1 MNRKPSKLQ
10 QFWELIQEIL
20 DERVLDA
27 QTHFTRTHRFAHFWI
42 MVWKSFNRNRCPSR
56 AAALSYTTIL
66 ALVPMLAVA
75 IGITSSLL
83 KEDGERR
90 INDLI
95 VNVVSRMTPP
105 AKADSN
111 GHGSQTTPKRMVTNV
126 DLPKATPVEDQTN
139 NTAQT
144 ASVGGPSESKPL
156 ELSKAE
162 EAAAASSA
170 STEGQ
175 TNLTAK
181 TGSQVVTNQAEV
193 PPFMNDESAVRARQE
208 IARKINEYVQKTRSA
223 TLGVTGSVML
233 IFVAISML
241 ARVEVTFND
250 IWGVARGR
258 NWFMRIVL
266 YWGVITLAPVLLVV
280 AIGLASGPHLEGPR
294 HLLETMPFV
303 GSLLFKFLPVLV
315 LSVTFSVFYMLMP
328 NTRVDWRAALVGG
341 FISGA
346 LFHLNSALSVLYV
359 SSVDK
364 NNAMYAGL
372 GLVPVFMA
380 GLYLCWLILL
390 FGAQV
395 AYAYQNRIAYLEE
408 RQVEAINQR
417 GREFVALRLVTRV
430 AEAFHQGEPPPRIAQ
445 LSEELA
451 VPTRLITQI
460 MQTLCSAHLIL
471 EVTGSETAYVPA
483 RPLQTITCHDI
494 LQAMRSC
501 SGQELATRDEPTRV
515 EVLGEFTRI
524 QEAERQ
530 AAGAVTLLDL
540 ANRVQTKKLKA
551 AFTTLSS

>member
-10 QFWELIQEIL
+10 QFWAIIQEIL

-27 QTHFTRTHRFAHFWI
+27 QTHFTRSHRFAHFWI

-56 AAALSYTTIL
+56 AAALSYTTLL
-66 ALVPMLAVA
+66 AMVPMLAVA

-95 VNVVSRMTPP
+95 VNMVARITPP
-105 AKADSN
+105 DKPSSN
-111 GHGSQTTPKRMVTNV
+111 GHGSQTAPKRIVTNV
-126 DLPKATPVEDQTN
+126 DLPPAAPAPDQTN
-139 NTAQT
+139 STDHTA
-144 ASVGGPSESKPL
+144 AVAGAGESQAL
-156 ELSKAE
+156 ESSKTE
-162 EAAAASSA
+162 DVAAAV
-170 STEGQ
+170 GQ

-181 TGSQVVTNQAEV
+181 TGSLVATNQAKV
-193 PPFMNDESAVRARQE
+193 PEFMQAESAVRARQE
-208 IARKINEYVQKTRSA
+208 IARNINKYVQNTRSG
-223 TLGVTGSVML
+223 TLGVTGTIML

-258 NWFMRIVL
+258 SWFMRIVL
-266 YWGVITLAPVLLVV
+266 YWGVITLVPVLLVV
-280 AIGLASGPHLEGPR
+280 AIGLASGPHLAGPK

-303 GSLLFKFLPVLV
+303 GSLLFKFLPVVV
-315 LSVTFSVFYMLMP
+315 LSLTFSVFYMLMP

-341 FISGA
+341 FVSGS

-359 SSVDK
+359 SRIGT

-390 FGAQV
+390 LGAQV
-395 AYAYQNRIAYLEE
+395 AYAFQNRIAYLEE

-417 GREFVALRLVTRV
+417 GREFVAMRLATRV
-430 AEAFHQGEPPPRIAQ
+430 AEAFHRGERPPSIAE

-460 MQTLCSAHLIL
+460 MQTLCSARLIA
-471 EVTGSETAYVPA
+471 EVSGGEIAYVPA

-530 AAGAVTLLDL
+530 AAGSVTLLDM
-540 ANRVQTKKLKA
+540 ANRVQLKKL
-551 AFTTLSS
+551 T

>member
-10 QFWELIQEIL
+10 QFSELVQEIL

-27 QTHFTRTHRFAHFWI
+27 QTHFTRSHRFVHFWI

-56 AAALSYTTIL
+56 AAALSYTTLL

-75 IGITSSLL
+75 IGITSSIL

-95 VNVVSRMTPP
+95 VSAVARITPP
-105 AKADSN
+105 DAQKTHDDS
-111 GHGSQTTPKRMVTNV
+111 SQASIPATGTNV
-126 DLPKATPVEDQTN
+126 ESSSVASAGGETN
-139 NTAQT
+139 I
-144 ASVGGPSESKPL
+144 
-156 ELSKAE
+156 
-162 EAAAASSA
+162 AAHTQ
-170 STEGQ
+170 STVT
-175 TNLTAK
+175 TN
-181 TGSQVVTNQAEV
+181 QVVLPEFMQAE
-193 PPFMNDESAVRARQE
+193 DAVRARHE
-208 IARKINEYVQKTRSA
+208 IARKINDYVQKTRSG

-241 ARVEVTFND
+241 SRVEVTFND

-258 NWFMRIVL
+258 SWFMRIVL
-266 YWGVITLAPVLLVV
+266 YWGVITLVPVLLVV

-315 LSVTFSVFYMLMP
+315 LCVTFSAFYMLMP
-328 NTRVDWRAALVGG
+328 NTKVDWRAALVGG
-341 FISGA
+341 LVAGA
-346 LFHLNSALSVLYV
+346 LFHLNSAMSVLYV
-359 SSVDK
+359 SSARNYD
-364 NNAMYAGL
+364 AMYAGL
-372 GLVPVFMA
+372 GLVPIFMA
-380 GLYLCWLILL
+380 GVYLCWLILL
-390 FGAQV
+390 LGAQV
-395 AYAYQNRIAYLEE
+395 AYGFQNRATYLEE

-417 GREFVALRLVTRV
+417 GREFVALRLATRV
-430 AEAFHQGEPPPRIAQ
+430 AEAFNSGERPPPIAE

-501 SGQELATRDEPTRV
+501 SGQELATRDEPTRA

-524 QEAERQ
+524 QAAERQ
-530 AAGAVTLLDL
+530 AAGSVTLLDL
-540 ANRVQTKKLKA
+540 ANRLQVKKL
-551 AFTTLSS
+551 T

>member
-10 QFWELIQEIL
+10 QFWAIIQEIL

-27 QTHFTRTHRFAHFWI
+27 QTHFTRSHRFAHFWI

-56 AAALSYTTIL
+56 AAALSYTTLL
-66 ALVPMLAVA
+66 AMVPMLAVA

-95 VNVVSRMTPP
+95 VNMVARITPP
-105 AKADSN
+105 DKPSSN
-111 GHGSQTTPKRMVTNV
+111 GHASQTTPKRIVTNV
-126 DLPKATPVEDQTN
+126 DLPPAAPAPDQTN
-139 NTAQT
+139 CTDHTA
-144 ASVGGPSESKPL
+144 AVAGPGESQAL
-156 ELSKAE
+156 ESSKTE
-162 EAAAASSA
+162 DAAAAV
-170 STEGQ
+170 GQ
-175 TNLTAK
+175 TNLTANA
-181 TGSQVVTNQAEV
+181 SSVVTTNKAEV
-193 PPFMNDESAVRARQE
+193 PAFMKDESAVRARQE
-208 IARKINEYVQKTRSA
+208 IARNINKYVQNTRSG
-223 TLGVTGSVML
+223 TLGVTGTIML

-258 NWFMRIVL
+258 SWFMRIVL
-266 YWGVITLAPVLLVV
+266 YWGVITLVPVLLVV
-280 AIGLASGPHLEGPR
+280 AIGLASGPHLAGPK

-303 GSLLFKFLPVLV
+303 GSLLFKFLPVVV
-315 LSVTFSVFYMLMP
+315 LSLTFSVFYMLMP

-341 FISGA
+341 FVSGS

-359 SSVDK
+359 SRIGT

-390 FGAQV
+390 LGAQV
-395 AYAYQNRIAYLEE
+395 AYAFQNRIAYLEE

-417 GREFVALRLVTRV
+417 GREFVAMRLATRV
-430 AEAFHQGEPPPRIAQ
+430 AEAFHRGERPPSIAE

-460 MQTLCSAHLIL
+460 MQTLCSARLIA
-471 EVTGSETAYVPA
+471 EVSGGEIAYVPA

-530 AAGAVTLLDL
+530 AAGSVTLLDM
-540 ANRVQTKKLKA
+540 ANRVQLKKL
-551 AFTTLSS
+551 T

>member
-10 QFWELIQEIL
+10 QFWAIIQEIL

-95 VNVVSRMTPP
+95 VNMVARITPP
-105 AKADSN
+105 NKPSSN
-111 GHGSQTTPKRMVTNV
+111 GHGSQTAHKRFVTDV
-126 DLPKATPVEDQTN
+126 DLPPAAPAPDQTN
-139 NTAQT
+139 STAQT
-144 ASVGGPSESKPL
+144 TSEAGPSESQPL
-156 ELSKAE
+156 ESSKTEDAV
-162 EAAAASSA
+162 AASSA
-170 STEGQ
+170 SPEGQ
-175 TNLTAK
+175 TNLTA
-181 TGSQVVTNQAEV
+181 SASSVVTTNKAEV
-193 PPFMNDESAVRARQE
+193 PAFMKDESAVRARQE
-208 IARKINEYVQKTRSA
+208 IARNINKYVQNTRSG
-223 TLGVTGSVML
+223 TLGVTGTIML

-258 NWFMRIVL
+258 SWFMRIVL
-266 YWGVITLAPVLLVV
+266 YWGVITLVPVLLVV

-303 GSLLFKFLPVLV
+303 GSLLFKFLPVVV
-315 LSVTFSVFYMLMP
+315 LSLTFSVFYMMP

-341 FISGA
+341 FISGS

-359 SSVDK
+359 SRVDS

-390 FGAQV
+390 LGAQV
-395 AYAYQNRIAYLEE
+395 AYAFQNRIAYLEE

-417 GREFVALRLVTRV
+417 GREFVAMRLATRV
-430 AEAFHQGEPPPRIAQ
+430 AEAFHRGERPPSIAE

-460 MQTLCSAHLIL
+460 MQTLSSARLIA
-471 EVTGSETAYVPA
+471 EVSGSEIAYVPA

-530 AAGAVTLLDL
+530 AAGSVTLLDM
-540 ANRVQTKKLKA
+540 ANRVQVKKL
-551 AFTTLSS
+551 T